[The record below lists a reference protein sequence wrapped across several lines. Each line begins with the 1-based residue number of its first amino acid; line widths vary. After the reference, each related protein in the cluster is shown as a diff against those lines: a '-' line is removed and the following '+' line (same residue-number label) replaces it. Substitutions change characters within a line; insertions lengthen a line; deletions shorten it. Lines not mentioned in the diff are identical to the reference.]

1 MITCVFGEERNGK
14 IVEKGTLCKMAR
26 GEMVRYMAEN
36 QIEQPEQLKRFD
48 RLGYQYQEKH
58 SVEKTYVY
66 VLRRRGE
73 DFTK

>member
-48 RLGYQYQEKH
+48 RL
-58 SVEKTYVY
+58 
-66 VLRRRGE
+66 
-73 DFTK
+73 D